1 MLVVKDTFPDH
12 VLAVDID
19 QCPDYNLSII
29 KLSPLQLVSEMQVF
43 SVLMSFILFET
54 LANVE
59 DLLL

>member
-19 QCPDYNLSII
+19 QCPDYNLRII
-29 KLSPLQLVSEMQVF
+29 KLPTLHLISEMQVF
-43 SVLMSFILFET
+43 PILAPFILFET
-54 LANVE
+54 LANVK